1 MEPHRQVCTVRP
13 ASPRRQAGITAI
25 GFLILAS
32 VFGLVGFA
40 GIKLAPLFMQKATI
54 GTVMAD
60 LKAEYDGT
68 GTATGT
74 IRRNLVQRL
83 YLEGIRVRPDDVVIT
98 PSTNGYTVGLKYD
111 NRTSFLGGVSFVV
124 EVDQQIEIRR

>member
-1 MEPHRQVCTVRP
+1 VRP
-13 ASPRRQAGITAI
+13 AFPHRQAGITAI

-40 GIKLAPLFMQKATI
+40 GIKLAPLFMQRATI
-54 GTVMAD
+54 GTVMND
-60 LKAEYDGT
+60 LKAEFDGT

-74 IRRNLVQRL
+74 IRRNLIQRL
-83 YLEGIRVRPDDVVIT
+83 YLEGISVRPDDVVIT
-98 PSTNGYTVGLKYD
+98 PSTNGYTISLNFD

-124 EVDQQIEIRR
+124 EVDQQVEIRR